1 MNFDHF
7 KEQVERK
14 RIQALENISN
24 VPVSTLIWGPNPTS
38 LTVTANIRKS
48 LKEELSNKGHYAK
61 YSEELFDPLSHHSN
75 FAQQVAQAE
84 AFDIIFSIPD
94 SPGSIAEIHDFA
106 RIPYISNKIIT
117 FIDRQWNDGYSNQAL
132 ISLESNISCRIQIYD
147 QVNMHDFIMAQAI
160 KYVKTLQETYFIF
173 GRR

>member
-7 KEQVERK
+7 KDQVERK
-14 RIQALENISN
+14 RIMALENISN
-24 VPVSTLIWGPNPTS
+24 VPISTLIWGPSPSSTS
-38 LTVTANIRKS
+38 CTANIRKL
-48 LKEELSNKGHYAK
+48 LKDELTQKGHYAK
-61 YSEELFDPLSHHSN
+61 YSEELFDPTSAHSN

-106 RIPYISNKIIT
+106 RIPYLSNKIIT
-117 FIDRQWNDGYSNQAL
+117 FLDKRWNDGYSNQAL
-132 ISLESNISCRIQIYD
+132 LALESNISCRVQLYED
-147 QVNMHDFIMAQAI
+147 SNMSDFILSQAH